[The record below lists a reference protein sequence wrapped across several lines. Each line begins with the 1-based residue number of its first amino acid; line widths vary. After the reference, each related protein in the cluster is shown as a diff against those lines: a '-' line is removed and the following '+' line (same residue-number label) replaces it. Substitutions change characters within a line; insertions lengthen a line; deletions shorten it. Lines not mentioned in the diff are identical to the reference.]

1 MKKTSLSLLLA
12 ATLFGAL
19 PVQAGGFSIDLPH
32 LDFPAPQ
39 PDASRDCATMA
50 TVATPCTPTKS

>member
-1 MKKTSLSLLLA
+1 MKMIPLSLLVA

-19 PVQAGGFSIDLPH
+19 PAQAGGIAIDLPR

-39 PDASRDCATMA
+39 PDASRDCGAPA
-50 TVATPCTPTKS
+50 TVTITCAPTKS

>member
-1 MKKTSLSLLLA
+1 MKQASLSLLLA

-19 PVQAGGFSIDLPH
+19 PAQAGGSFLDLPR

-39 PDASRDCATMA
+39 PDASRDCASPA
-50 TVATPCTPTKS
+50 TVATTCAPTKS